1 MSSTTAPT
9 GRGTTTVLAAI
20 DQFETR
26 EYELPEPVAGGL
38 IMAMVRANVCGSD
51 VHIRHGSH
59 PLVREGCVMGHE
71 GIGRVAALGEGVST
85 DFAGQPL
92 EIGDRVVA
100 TYFQACRRC
109 PECNNGH
116 GNICRNAYTGWSTP
130 SDEAPHF
137 FGTFGTH
144 YAVSPNHAVYKVPD
158 SVSSK
163 AASSANCALS
173 QVYYGCLLGEVGYG
187 DKVVIFGAGGLG
199 VCASAVASTF
209 GAEVFVAE
217 MAPQRLEKVA
227 EFGAHHTIDLTRA
240 EAGDGRVALVKELTG
255 GGGDVVIDLTG
266 VPSAFSESVRSARS
280 GGIVVEIGN
289 ISPNKYTQ
297 FDPGLFTRTG
307 VQIRA
312 AIRYPLEVLGKA
324 IAFIE
329 ATPHFPWESLVD
341 ADYTLDQVDEA
352 LAAAEARQVTRAGLV
367 ISD

>member
-1 MSSTTAPT
+1 MTMQTT
-9 GRGTTTVLAAI
+9 GRTTILADI
-20 DQFETR
+20 GLLEQRDFD
-26 EYELPEPVAGGL
+26 LPTPVAGGL
-38 IMAMVRANVCGSD
+38 VLSMIRANVCGSD

-59 PLVREGCVMGHE
+59 PLVQAGCVMGHE
-71 GIGRVAALGEGVST
+71 GIGKVAALGVGVST

-92 EIGDRVVA
+92 AIGDRVVS

-116 GNICRNAYTGWSTP
+116 GNICRNAYAGWSTP
-130 SDEAPHF
+130 ATDAPHF

-144 YAVSPNHAVYKVPD
+144 YAVGPNQAVYKVPD

-173 QVYYGCLLGEVGYG
+173 QVYYGCLLGEVAYG
-187 DKVVIFGAGGLG
+187 DTVLILGAGGLG
-199 VCASAVASTF
+199 VCASAIASTF

-217 MAPQRLEKVA
+217 MTPSRLDKA
-227 EFGAHHTIDLTRA
+227 LEFGAHHAIDLTVA
-240 EAGDGRVALVKELTG
+240 EDGNGRVALMRELTG
-255 GGGDVVIDLTG
+255 GGADVVIDLTG

-289 ISPNKYTQ
+289 ISPHKYTD

-324 IAFIE
+324 VQFIAD
-329 ATPHFPWESLVD
+329 TPQFPWESLVD
-341 ADYTLDQVDEA
+341 ADYRLDQVDEA
-352 LAAAEARQVTRAGLV
+352 IDAAESRTVTRAGIV
-367 ISD
+367 IDD